1 MFEQPCVTNL
11 PRNGSPRTTRH
22 TRIYLYSQ
30 DLFKRRQQRPAN
42 KSSRSNSKSE
52 KLIPTEPTRWHRT
65 PCLTGA
71 GTAKAYQ
78 SLRGKYEHYVYSVS
92 LTISW
97 PPPYSCVI
105 VDILVKFYTY
115 MCDYTCNRRSRDTGT
130 KTPYTK
136 YLKDIT

>member
-1 MFEQPCVTNL
+1 MTSGRETCKLRVGEINHNAYNAYVFEQPCVAKL

-22 TRIYLYSQ
+22 TRI
-30 DLFKRRQQRPAN
+30 FKRRQQRPAN
-42 KSSRSNSKSE
+42 KSSRSSSKSE

-65 PCLTGA
+65 PCLTVA
-71 GTAKAYQ
+71 GTSKAYQ

-105 VDILVKFYTY
+105 GRCLRMSIYYIGKE
-115 MCDYTCNRRSRDTGT
+115 MCLEG
-130 KTPYTK
+130 K
-136 YLKDIT
+136 